1 MKIGALVVTYNRCQL
16 LAEVVE
22 ALRAQ
27 TFANG
32 SSDDEMQI
40 IVVNNGSTDQTAQWL
55 AEQSDIIS
63 IEQQNVGGAGGFNTG
78 LRYVAENDY
87 DACWLMDD
95 DVICKPDALAELVGA
110 WKIVPDAGFLC
121 SKVVG
126 IDGRPMNVPMVDQ
139 RQTIE
144 HYQDWMQY
152 IDRMMIKVEAST
164 FVSVLVPTAIIRQ
177 VGLPYREYFIW
188 GDDSEYTTR
197 ITRRYSAYM
206 TCRSVVVHKR
216 AIQGNLSFETE
227 TNPKRIDMFFYY
239 FRNQTHCALLYRT
252 KAETLKR
259 IVIVTLIGFYM
270 LLHGRLRKAIVA
282 WKSQL
287 AFLVFRPKVE
297 YPNCSKLSNKIAE
310 SAKS

>member
-22 ALRAQ
+22 ALREQ
-27 TFANG
+27 TFG
-32 SSDDEMQI
+32 RESGDTMQI
-40 IVVNNGSTDQTAQWL
+40 IVVNNGSTDETSQWL
-55 AEQSDIIS
+55 AGQSDIVS
-63 IEQQNVGGAGGFNTG
+63 IEQQNVGGAGGFHTG
-78 LRYVAENDY
+78 LRYIAENDY

-95 DVICKPDALAELVGA
+95 DVVCRPDALSELVDA
-110 WKIVPDAGFLC
+110 WEVVPDAGFLC

-139 RQTIE
+139 RQTAE
-144 HYQDWMQY
+144 NYQDWMQH

-164 FVSVLVPTAIIRQ
+164 FVSVLVPTAIICQ

-188 GDDSEYTTR
+188 GDDSEYTMR

-206 TCRSVVVHKR
+206 ACRSVVVHKR

-227 TNPKRIDMFFYY
+227 TNARRIEMFFYY

-259 IVIVTLIGFYM
+259 IVIVTLIGFRM
-270 LLHGRLRKAIVA
+270 LLCGKWRKAKVA

-287 AFLVFRPKVE
+287 AFLAFRPRVE
-297 YPNCSKLSNKIAE
+297 YPKFSILDKKIAK